1 MAART
6 ASGEPAQTILPSVR
20 PNKTVVHLPEKAKFT
35 PQLVPSTNPDVTARS
50 TTTGKAGQSTTDPS
64 SGKSSPASS
73 SPLKRDS
80 VLCQTPSSP
89 SEDVNS
95 PCKTDLRHN
104 NSRLTPTQ
112 APVTMTMT
120 DTTCANGV
128 TKTRISTYGKKE
140 AQLEVERQLQEIAQR
155 YAVSKRTQKERL
167 ERQQKQQ
174 QHLQRQQQQQ
184 QNEDYLQHPNK
195 PPSHEGGLKNAGRP
209 LTDKDGTVEKHN
221 TTTRSSFT
229 PDSATNAVS
238 VDGEIQQQRQQP
250 QLLPQQQRTRQQQ
263 EQSVSVGRQENA
275 HRYQTDTE
283 MPTSKDCTS
292 VTPSSASEE
301 SARDVDVETQQLHE
315 QRERRERCFQS
326 SNTRASKEAGT
337 ENEACR
343 IPTKKEMPS
352 TKSSGIT
359 KASFSPKVNMVQNTP
374 KVTQN
379 AF

>member
-20 PNKTVVHLPEKAKFT
+20 PNKTVVHLPEKAKCT
-35 PQLVPSTNPDVTARS
+35 PQLVPSTNPDITMRS
-50 TTTGKAGQSTTDPS
+50 TTTGKAWQSATDPS

-73 SPLKRDS
+73 SQLKRDS
-80 VLCQTPSSP
+80 ILCQTPSSP
-89 SEDVNS
+89 SKDVNS

-120 DTTCANGV
+120 DTTCTSGV
-128 TKTRISTYGKKE
+128 TKRISISGKKE
-140 AQLEVERQLQEIAQR
+140 AQLEVERQLQEIAQKC
-155 YAVSKRTQKERL
+155 VGSIRT
-167 ERQQKQQ
+167 Q
-174 QHLQRQQQQQ
+174 QHLQRQQQQQQ

-195 PPSHEGGLKNAGRP
+195 RPSHEGGLKNAGRP
-209 LTDKDGTVEKHN
+209 LTDRDGTVEKHN

-229 PDSATNAVS
+229 PDSATPNTVN